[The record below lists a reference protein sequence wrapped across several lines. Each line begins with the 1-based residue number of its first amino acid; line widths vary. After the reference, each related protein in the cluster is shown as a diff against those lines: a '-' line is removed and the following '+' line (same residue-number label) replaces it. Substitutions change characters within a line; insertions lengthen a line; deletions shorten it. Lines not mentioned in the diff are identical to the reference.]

1 MKKIYLEDKNVGQY
15 PLLFHSYF
23 YPCSRRE
30 ILPQQRLFFV
40 SVECQRRQ
48 CRNILNLTFSNVWPI
63 ILAKLIYIYILLLF
77 YTPVY
82 NTELMPLL
90 EGLIQI
96 NDILNCRDMNQP
108 LWVLE

>member
-1 MKKIYLEDKNVGQY
+1 MSQYIKFDIFKRLANNSSQINIY
-15 PLLFHSYF
+15 
-23 YPCSRRE
+23 
-30 ILPQQRLFFV
+30 
-40 SVECQRRQ
+40 
-48 CRNILNLTFSNVWPI
+48 
-63 ILAKLIYIYILLLF
+63 IYIYILLLF